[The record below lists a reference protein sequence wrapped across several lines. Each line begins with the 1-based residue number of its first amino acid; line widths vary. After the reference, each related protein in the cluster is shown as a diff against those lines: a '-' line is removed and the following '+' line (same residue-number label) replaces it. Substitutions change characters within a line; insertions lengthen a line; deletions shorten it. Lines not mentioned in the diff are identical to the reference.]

1 MSFYM
6 IQGGY
11 TAEAIKHMTAHPEDR
26 SVAAGKLAKG
36 LGGKLHNYFMCFGK
50 HDFVAIF
57 DLPDDEAAA
66 ACSLA
71 VAAAGH
77 VSHMMTTKLMTPEQ
91 AMKAMGKAHTA
102 EIAPPKGK

>member
-11 TAEAIKHMTAHPEDR
+11 TSAAIKAMTAKPEDR
-26 SVAAGKLAKG
+26 SVPAAKLAKS
-36 LGGKLHNYFMCFGK
+36 LGGKLHSYFMSFGK
-50 HDFVAIF
+50 HDFVAII

-71 VAAAGH
+71 VASAGH
-77 VSHMMTTKLMTPEQ
+77 VSHMLTTKLMTPDQ
-91 AMKAMGKAHTA
+91 AMKAMAKAGA
-102 EIAPPKGK
+102 SKIAPPKGK